1 MVNALLPLDNFVV
14 INKSVFTAQDQ
25 MVLTILYQPII
36 GSSAVNLYLTL
47 LGYLDKN
54 KISSQGN
61 NHSDL
66 VNNMQ
71 MRLEDI
77 KEAREKL
84 EAIGLIKTYLKKGEI
99 NNYVYE
105 IYNPLNS
112 YDFINNTVLATALY
126 NNVSKKEY
134 KRIMELFSLPKIDL
148 SEYKNISCKF
158 KDVFTFLASDK
169 EETKNIKKANYL
181 GLSFEPTIS
190 FNEVLSLINE
200 DLLNVRNITTKD
212 RELIYSLAFVYNLNN
227 SQMSEILINSL
238 EDKRINQELLKDNCR
253 NYYKFEHKGEIPK
266 IVYQSQPLCLRQKEV
281 NNSRKS
287 KIINQF
293 ETTQPYEF
301 LYLKQ
306 GSKPTNTDLRLIE
319 YLLIDQGHTPGV
331 VNVLIDYALKKC
343 NNKLV
348 KKFVEQTSAQWKRSK
363 ITTVSDAMDLAIS
376 ENNKSYT
383 KTVKTNQKIMET
395 VPEWLDKEIAD
406 ETPLSEEEIK
416 ELEGDIE

>member
-14 INKSVFTAQDQ
+14 INKSVFTSQDQ

-36 GSSAVNLYLTL
+36 GSYAVNLYITL

-54 KISSQGN
+54 RISSQGN
-61 NHSDL
+61 THSDL

-84 EAIGLIKTYLKKGEI
+84 EAIGLIKTYVKKGEV
-99 NNYVYE
+99 NSYVYE
-105 IYNPLNS
+105 IYNPLSS
-112 YDFINNTVLATALY
+112 YEFINNTVLSTALY
-126 NNVSKKEY
+126 DNVSKKEY
-134 KRIMELFSLPKIDL
+134 KRIIELFTLPKIDL
-148 SEYKNISCKF
+148 KEYKNISCSF
-158 KDVFTFLASDK
+158 KDVFSFISSEK
-169 EETKNIKKANYL
+169 EENKNIKKANHL
-181 GLSFEPTIS
+181 GLSFEPTIN
-190 FNEVLSLINE
+190 FNEVLSLISE
-200 DLLNVRNITTKD
+200 DILNVKNITTKD

-227 SQMSEILINSL
+227 EQMSEIIINSI

-253 NYYKFEHKGEIPK
+253 NYYKFEHKGEVPK
-266 IVYQSQPLCLRQKEV
+266 IVYQAQPLCLRQKEV
-281 NNSRKS
+281 SNSKRS
-287 KIINQF
+287 KLINQF

-319 YLLIDQGHTPGV
+319 YLLVEQGHTPGV

-348 KKFVEQTSAQWKRSK
+348 KKFIEQTSAQWKRSK
-363 ITTVSDAMDLAIS
+363 IVTVSDAMDMAIS
-376 ENNKSYT
+376 ENNKTYD
-383 KTVKTNQKIMET
+383 KTSKPKVIESD
-395 VPEWLDKEIAD
+395 PEWFSKNID
-406 ETPLSEEEIK
+406 EELLSLEEIEK
-416 ELEGDIE
+416 LEGGIK